1 MTGEFVMISK
11 KLEIPKTLS
20 RTESLFFDELKNFKG
35 EDVTVVLL
43 NGHAIRC
50 RIIAIEFN
58 NLHFIV
64 EHPDGIKEMI
74 RGESIQSVRLS
85 TKIEKDQSSKISR

>member
-1 MTGEFVMISK
+1 MISK

-35 EDVTVVLL
+35 ENVTIVLL
-43 NGHAIRC
+43 NGRTVRC
-50 RIIAIEFN
+50 KIIAIEFN

-64 EHPDGIKEMI
+64 EHPDNIKEII
-74 RGESIQSVRLS
+74 RGEAIQSVRLG
-85 TKIEKDQSSKISR
+85 TKIEKDQ

>member
-1 MTGEFVMISK
+1 MMTK

-35 EDVTVVLL
+35 EDVTIVLL
-43 NGHAIRC
+43 NGRTIRC
-50 RIIAIEFN
+50 KIIAIEFN

-64 EHPDGIKEMI
+64 EHTDNIKEII
-74 RGESIQSVRLS
+74 RGEAIQSVRLG
-85 TKIEKDQSSKISR
+85 TKIEKDQ

>member
-1 MTGEFVMISK
+1 MNK

-35 EDVTVVLL
+35 EDVTIVLL
-43 NGHAIRC
+43 NGRTIRC
-50 RIIAIEFN
+50 KIIAIEFN

-64 EHPDGIKEMI
+64 EHTDNIKEII
-74 RGESIQSVRLS
+74 RGEAIQSVRLG
-85 TKIEKDQSSKISR
+85 TKIEKDQ

>member
-1 MTGEFVMISK
+1 MSK

-35 EDVTVVLL
+35 EDVTIVLL
-43 NGHAIRC
+43 NGHTIRC
-50 RIIAIEFN
+50 KIIAIEFN

-64 EHPDGIKEMI
+64 EHPDSNKEII
-74 RGESIQSVRLS
+74 RGEAIQSVRLG
-85 TKIEKDQSSKISR
+85 TKIEKDQ